1 MFTKLLCLDVALL
14 LLLLLLLLLMLVLLL
29 LLLLLLLL
37 FVCFVSMSF
46 SVRLSDLKINYLLLW
61 KIIIHTSVV
70 INEKWVEVKAER
82 ERETERERGRE
93 RDGVA
98 LKKGFKGLNK
108 TDAIITLLRMP

>member
-1 MFTKLLCLDVALL
+1 M
-14 LLLLLLLLLMLVLLL
+14 
-29 LLLLLLLL
+29 
-37 FVCFVSMSF
+37 
-46 SVRLSDLKINYLLLW
+46 
-61 KIIIHTSVV
+61 V